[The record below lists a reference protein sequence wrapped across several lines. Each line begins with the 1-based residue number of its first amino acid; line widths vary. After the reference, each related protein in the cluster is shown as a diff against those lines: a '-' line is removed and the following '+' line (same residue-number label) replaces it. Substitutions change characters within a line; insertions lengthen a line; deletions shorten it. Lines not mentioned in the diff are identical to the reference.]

1 MSRVVERE
9 CPQANF
15 YKLLILDATTG
26 GNAVNQAEVFD
37 KAVELDGIVL
47 TKLDSSAKGGFVI
60 SLCSELQIPVA
71 FVGTGEKLEDLEKF
85 SAEEFID
92 ALI

>member
-1 MSRVVERE
+1 MRLIY
-9 CPQANF
+9 F

-26 GNAVNQAEVFD
+26 NNAISQAQIFND
-37 KAVELDGIVL
+37 AVELDGIVL
-47 TKLDSSAKGGFVI
+47 TKLDSSAKGGFVV
-60 SLCSELQIPVA
+60 SLCNELAIPVA

-85 SAEEFID
+85 SAEDFVE